1 MFSSCLSVASQP
13 FLCQVY
19 LWHGTQVRTGLQIAM
34 NDFNLT
40 FAGSG
45 AGAWVRF
52 RYRGSILSSF
62 MILYDPLCTL
72 MYIVYRL
79 HMIACCIIY
88 LPTVA
93 L

>member
-1 MFSSCLSVASQP
+1 MLSGERSMTYLQHPSTGFYVFILPSVASQP

-62 MILYDPLCTL
+62 MILY
-72 MYIVYRL
+72 V
-79 HMIACCIIY
+79 H
-88 LPTVA
+88 
-93 L
+93 